1 MAAIDAERY
10 LAAKED
16 RVTHKDIGMYLIN
29 SSDQKV
35 RCQFDATQK
44 NGRLE
49 SADEKQKKRSGLIRN
64 AIN

>member
-10 LAAKED
+10 LAVKED
-16 RVTHKDIGMYLIN
+16 KVTPKDIGKYLIN

-35 RCQFDATQK
+35 RCQLDATQK

-49 SADEKQKKRSGLIRN
+49 SADENPKKRSGLIRN